1 MEEGHYARKDIHK
14 RLEELEL
21 SWQAL
26 IAASADKKD
35 RLQDAHQVGTSYCPS
50 FLLPFLFPLIMPS
63 LPSDIS
69 LPADLSLPSDLS
81 PPFDISLPAYLLPS
95 PPSPA
100 RPDFHRHCL
109 QWVAMIW
116 K

>member
-50 FLLPFLFPLIMPS
+50 FPFPSLFPLMV
-63 LPSDIS
+63 
-69 LPADLSLPSDLS
+69 LSLPSDLS
-81 PPFDISLPAYLLPS
+81 LPADLS
-95 PPSPA
+95 P
-100 RPDFHRHCL
+100 
-109 QWVAMIW
+109 
-116 K
+116 